1 MNRDASVTVHAPYGV
16 SKAFIDEFVNKN
28 EHKIRE
34 IQQKRFEKQVLIQ
47 TQDTEALRR
56 QAKEYIPQRVD
67 YYARI
72 MGVTPTGVKI
82 TSAKSRFGSCSAKNS
97 LCFSLY
103 LMTYPKEA
111 VDAVIIHELAH
122 IKEKNHSPRFYAVV
136 LKYMPDYKRRE
147 SLLKK
152 GIL

>member
-16 SKAFIDEFVNKN
+16 SKAVIDEFVNKN
-28 EHKIRE
+28 AQRIGE
-34 IQQKRFEKQVLIQ
+34 IQRLRLEKEQKLQA
-47 TQDTEALRR
+47 QDEEALRCL
-56 QAKEYIPQRVD
+56 AKEYIPQRVC
-67 YYARI
+67 YYARV

-82 TSAKSRFGSCSAKNS
+82 TSAKSRFGSCNGKNS

-111 VDAVIIHELAH
+111 VDAVIVHELAH
-122 IKEKNHSPRFYAVV
+122 ITEKNHSQRFYDIVY
-136 LKYMPDYKRRE
+136 KYMPDYKKRE
-147 SLLKK
+147 AILKN